1 MNTFYDLLSAVTP
14 FISPVILLIIVGIVA
29 RIFSYLMDKELD
41 EELLSVREERQTI
54 KERLKDKTR
63 EDSIDTIQL
72 GLNQLTEYYVTN
84 KHQVRQ
90 SLLFGLFAL
99 VGGLLVIASGLWFFY
114 LTTPPDVELT
124 AIASL
129 SGTVLLLLSA
139 ISFFT
144 YKRSLANLHSAF
156 DQFTKMYDTQLAI
169 KLTQELPD
177 EQKHTQLM
185 ETVILTLLGGSST
198 LLAHRANN
206 SKPLN
211 GPGLHTPT
219 ATIKR

>member
-1 MNTFYDLLSAVTP
+1 VNTFYDLLVAVAP

-29 RIFSYLMDKELD
+29 RIFSYFMDKELD
-41 EELLSVREERQTI
+41 EELFSVREERQTI
-54 KERLKDKTR
+54 KERLKDKVR

-72 GLNQLTEYYVTN
+72 GLNQLTECYATN
-84 KHQVRQ
+84 KHQVRR

-99 VGGLLVIASGLWFFY
+99 VGGLLVIGSGLWFFY
-114 LTTPPDVELT
+114 LSASPNVELT

-144 YKRSLANLHSAF
+144 YRRGLANLHSSF
-156 DQFTKMYDTQLAI
+156 DQFAKMYDTQLAI

-177 EQKHTQLM
+177 EQKHTQIM

-198 LLAHRANN
+198 LPVHRPSN

-211 GPGLHTPT
+211 GSGLHTPT